1 MLLKSDVT
9 CLYHTYWSRWRQL
22 SWKESLLVIWKL
34 LALFVNTL
42 TANDKY
48 SLLIKDNLTQPIQTQ
63 LSKKQKTLSLFFS
76 AFLKSKLNF
85 EHVEIWT
92 PAPLSYLL
100 ITVEAIEL
108 EESLLVI
115 CKMLRLFLNTF
126 TADDKYSVLNR
137 DYLTKA
143 FQKELSKKPK
153 SFSELFCAFFKS
165 RLNFEHFQKKDD
177 PHSLCIS

>member
-1 MLLKSDVT
+1 M
-9 CLYHTYWSRWRQL
+9 
-22 SWKESLLVIWKL
+22 
-34 LALFVNTL
+34 
-42 TANDKY
+42 
-48 SLLIKDNLTQPIQTQ
+48 
-63 LSKKQKTLSLFFS
+63 
-76 AFLKSKLNF
+76 
-85 EHVEIWT
+85 
-92 PAPLSYLL
+92 
-100 ITVEAIEL
+100 EAIEL